1 MSGTLAYKSSND
13 VCPSICGRGSSQT
26 ACLPPVEVAGASN
39 SVQILVSQLSSR
51 ARQVLIYARKPLA
64 VQNRT
69 PALGLKTQNKAGA
82 SAERF
87 LG

>member
-1 MSGTLAYKSSND
+1 MSIHNYERN
-13 VCPSICGRGSSQT
+13 
-26 ACLPPVEVAGASN
+26 LPTNHQMMYVPVFCF
-39 SVQILVSQLSSR
+39 QLSSR